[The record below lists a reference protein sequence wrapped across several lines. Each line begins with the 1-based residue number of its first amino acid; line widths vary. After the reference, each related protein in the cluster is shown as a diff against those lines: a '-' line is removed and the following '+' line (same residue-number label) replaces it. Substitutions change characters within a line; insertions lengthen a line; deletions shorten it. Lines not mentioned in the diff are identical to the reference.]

1 MIFAYDKIARL
12 YYIHVNVMTC
22 VQAGSVVIF
31 YCFATVFKI
40 GLLDLQRNL
49 TDRYKLVY

>member
-1 MIFAYDKIARL
+1 MTRHAYTVL
-12 YYIHVNVMTC
+12 YYTDVNCVTC
-22 VQAGSVVIF
+22 VKAGSVVIF

-49 TDRYKLVY
+49 TDRYKLVYW